1 MTLHLVYRMYG
12 GENIK
17 GRPAFYSKKT
27 SLASFLQA
35 SEVAGAEAVV
45 FADGAIPDALRNMA
59 AARCRVV
66 DLPGGPVGMR
76 TSYWTALRF
85 PDREGWADDDLV
97 YFCEDDYLHDSQA
110 FAALEAAA
118 DAISSAGY
126 FALYAS
132 TPRHPIAPGVHH
144 TVPADWVERPYVEV
158 DGHRWVNVP
167 STASTFGARVGTL
180 RADLGIFRQGMIPYP
195 SRYLDHETC
204 LVYQGRFPYS
214 PAELIIGPAN
224 TRFRSGLRAVAANA
238 VLTPFRLA
246 YEFRAL
252 TRRRHPHLLYAAD
265 PNFAC
270 HLETE
275 FMAPGV
281 DWVRH
286 TRSAADWA
294 GYPLDA
300 NGAPAL

>member
-1 MTLHLVYRMYG
+1 MSREHLYVRWKQAMTLHLVYRMYG

-118 DAISSAGY
+118 DAIPSAGY
-126 FALYAS
+126 VALYAS

-180 RADLGIFRQGMIPYP
+180 RADLGI
-195 SRYLDHETC
+195 
-204 LVYQGRFPYS
+204 
-214 PAELIIGPAN
+214 
-224 TRFRSGLRAVAANA
+224 
-238 VLTPFRLA
+238 FRLA